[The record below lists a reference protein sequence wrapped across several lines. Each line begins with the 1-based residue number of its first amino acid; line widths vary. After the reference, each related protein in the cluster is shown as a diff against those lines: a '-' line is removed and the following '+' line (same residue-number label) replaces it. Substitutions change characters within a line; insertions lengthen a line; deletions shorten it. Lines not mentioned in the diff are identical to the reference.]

1 MISRSKSDFFPIFQW
16 LRSASPYVHATPP
29 WYNSKIF
36 HSFGQTLLE
45 PLSSSITS
53 FHNNDPTADISQEPP
68 NEGVV
73 IVGTCLFVGIVCL
86 TFFELMSMAY
96 LDFLEYAMTKD
107 EDSMFTLQ
115 GDTDSSCATFQD
127 IMRDCKNSE
136 VMWLEND
143 ESLNVIKENE
153 NQSNT
158 TQD

>member
-1 MISRSKSDFFPIFQW
+1 MPRQIFGARAKDLDSSSDDKSSDD
-16 LRSASPYVHATPP
+16 
-29 WYNSKIF
+29 
-36 HSFGQTLLE
+36 
-45 PLSSSITS
+45 SSSITS
-53 FHNNDPTADISQEPP
+53 VHNNDPTADISQEPP

-86 TFFELMSMAY
+86 AFFELMSMAY

-143 ESLNVIKENE
+143 
-153 NQSNT
+153 
-158 TQD
+158 